1 VTEAAAA
8 ARFLVVTRDEDLQAR
23 LRAALTG
30 AGYEME
36 SAADAAAA
44 AARVAAERPRLVL
57 IDLGLPRREG
67 WVALVRLRAAPDPPP
82 VVVLVGRA
90 DYRAFAQAIREGA
103 AASVFRPFVADD
115 LVALCETVL
124 ARAAAAPVREVR
136 AHVRRLVS
144 AEVTVLSA
152 EGVTL
157 AAGELANLGAGGAQV
172 RLPVRVDPGA
182 CVRLMLPVPVG
193 DALIVDAA
201 VQWNRRAAS
210 GFNHGLQFVD
220 LTLARRR
227 QLSDLLD
234 PPDE

>member
-23 LRAALTG
+23 LRPVLAGAA
-30 AGYEME
+30 YELQ
-36 SAADAAAA
+36 SAADAVAA

-57 IDLGLPRREG
+57 VDLGLPRREG
-67 WVALVRLRAAPDPPP
+67 WTALVRLRALPDPLP
-82 VVVLVGRA
+82 VVALVGRA
-90 DYRAFAQAIREGA
+90 DYHAFAQAVREGA
-103 AASVFRPFVADD
+103 AACVFRPFVPGD

-124 ARAAAAPVREVR
+124 ARAASAPVREVR
-136 AHVRRLVS
+136 AHLRRLVA

-172 RLPVRVDPGA
+172 RLPVRLDPGVR
-182 CVRLMLPVPVG
+182 VRLMLPVPVG

-201 VQWNRRAAS
+201 VQWNRRTAS

-234 PPDE
+234 PPDA

>member
-8 ARFLVVTRDEDLQAR
+8 ARLLVVTRDEDLQAR

-30 AGYEME
+30 AGYELE
-36 SAADAAAA
+36 AAADAAAA

-67 WVALVRLRAAPDPPP
+67 WTALVRLRALPDAPPP
-82 VVVLVGRA
+82 VALVGRA
-90 DYRAFAQAIREGA
+90 DYHAFAQAIREGA
-103 AASVFRPFVADD
+103 AACVFRPFVAAD

-124 ARAAAAPVREVR
+124 ARAAASPVREVR

-172 RLPVRVDPGA
+172 RLPVRLDPGA
-182 CVRLMLPVPVG
+182 RVRLMLPVPVG
-193 DALIVDAA
+193 DALMVDAA
-201 VQWNRRAAS
+201 VQWNRRTAS

-227 QLSDLLD
+227 QLRDLLD

>member
-23 LRAALTG
+23 LRPALAG
-30 AGYEME
+30 AGYELE
-36 SAADAAAA
+36 SAADAEAA

-57 IDLGLPRREG
+57 VDLGLPRREG
-67 WVALVRLRAAPDPPP
+67 WTALVRLRALPDPPP

-90 DYRAFAQAIREGA
+90 LTDG
-103 AASVFRPFVADD
+103 
-115 LVALCETVL
+115 L
-124 ARAAAAPVREVR
+124 ARAASAPAREVR
-136 AHVRRLVS
+136 QHVRRLVA

-157 AAGELANLGAGGAQV
+157 AAGELVNLGAGGAQV
-172 RLPVRVDPGA
+172 RLPVRLDPSTR
-182 CVRLMLPVPVG
+182 VRVMLPVPVG
-193 DALIVDAA
+193 DALIVDAV
-201 VQWNRRAAS
+201 VQWHGRTAS
-210 GFNHGLQFVD
+210 GFYHGLQFVD

-234 PPDE
+234 SPEA

>member
-1 VTEAAAA
+1 MTEAAAA

-23 LRAALTG
+23 LRAALAG
-30 AGYEME
+30 AGYELE

-67 WVALVRLRAAPDPPP
+67 WTALVQLRALPDALPA
-82 VVVLVGRA
+82 VALVGRA
-90 DYRAFAQAIREGA
+90 DYHAFAQAIREGVA
-103 AASVFRPFVADD
+103 ACVFRPFVADD

-124 ARAAAAPVREVR
+124 ARAVAAPVREVR

-144 AEVTVLSA
+144 AEVTVLSS

-172 RLPVRVDPGA
+172 RLPVRLDPGA
-182 CVRLMLPVPVG
+182 RVRLMLPVPVG

-201 VQWNRRAAS
+201 VQWNRRTAS
-210 GFNHGLQFVD
+210 GFNHGLQFVE

>member
-1 VTEAAAA
+1 MTEAAAA

-23 LRAALTG
+23 LRPALAG
-30 AGYEME
+30 AGYELE
-36 SAADAAAA
+36 SAADAVAA

-57 IDLGLPRREG
+57 VDLGLPRREG
-67 WVALVRLRAAPDPPP
+67 WTTLVRLRALPDPLP
-82 VVVLVGRA
+82 VVALVGRA
-90 DYRAFAQAIREGA
+90 DYHAFAQAIREGVA
-103 AASVFRPFVADD
+103 ACVLRPFVPDD

-124 ARAAAAPVREVR
+124 ARAASAPVHEVR
-136 AHVRRLVS
+136 AHVRRLVA

-172 RLPVRVDPGA
+172 RLPVRLDPSTR
-182 CVRLMLPVPVG
+182 VRLMLPVPVG
-193 DALIVDAA
+193 DALIVDAV
-201 VQWNRRAAS
+201 VQWNRRTAS

-234 PPDE
+234 TPDA